1 MFYLEIPKRTSLKYD
16 QNEPTIPKMYPR
28 ILFVQYYLSQGTML
42 LSLLKPEMA
51 IYPCLLYSL
60 SPPHL

>member
-1 MFYLEIPKRTSLKYD
+1 MFYLELPKRTSLKYD

-28 ILFVQYYLSQGTML
+28 ILFIQYYLSQETML
-42 LSLLKPEMA
+42 LSLLKPEMG
-51 IYPCLLYSL
+51 IYPCLFYSL